1 MAITIRK
8 KEGENSSAF
17 LYRATSHI
25 RRSGVLLSA
34 RKKRFKLNK
43 PNKAQRKVSALH
55 KIAVIKKVDIRKK
68 LGLPPVKKSRR
79 Y

>member
-1 MAITIRK
+1 MPITIRK
-8 KEGENSSAF
+8 KEGENTSAF

-34 RKKRFKLNK
+34 RKKRFKLKK
-43 PNKAQRKVSALH
+43 PNKNQRKVSALH
-55 KIAVIKKVDIRKK
+55 KIEVIERVELRKK